1 MTKKSEIANR
11 WLETCIKLYDIQD
24 TEEQRM
30 LFIRTC
36 KAASR
41 RFTAKELET
50 AIEHMSHFTRK
61 D

>member
-1 MTKKSEIANR
+1 MTKKSEVADR

-24 TEEQRM
+24 AEERRM

-36 KAASR
+36 RAASR
-41 RFTAKELET
+41 RFTATELET
-50 AIEHMSHFTRK
+50 AIEHMSHFTEK